1 MYCYPLP
8 KAISSQTVMDQWL
21 GILPENRGLLLP
33 AARLIAVRC
42 QTPLRSNNQ
51 GHIKLFNDNSAKSN
65 YNSSGRRTAKEPPL
79 QKSLPKGG
87 HLHPLGDVA
96 PGPPQRAGHHGGQS
110 LIATRGLHR
119 SGGAQSTGS
128 LPVGLRGGLDNDLV
142 FLEKTPRG
150 RRRAPIP

>member
-8 KAISSQTVMDQWL
+8 KPISFQTVMDQWL

-51 GHIKLFNDNSAKSN
+51 EHIKLFNDNSAKSN
-65 YNSSGRRTAKEPPL
+65 YNSRGRRTAKEPPL
-79 QKSLPKGG
+79 QGSLPESG

-96 PGPPQRAGHHGGQS
+96 PGPPQRARHHRGQS
-110 LIATRGLHR
+110 LIAARGLHR
-119 SGGAQSTGS
+119 TGSAQRTSS
-128 LPVGLRGGLDNDLV
+128 LPVGLGLGLDHDLV
-142 FLEKTPRG
+142 LLEETPRR